1 MAVSVIVCAYT
12 ERRWTELLTAIA
24 SLEQQTR
31 RPDEIIVVIDHNEA
45 LYERACEHF
54 SGVVLLS
61 NRYSKGLS
69 GARNTGIAHATG
81 EIIVFMDEDAIAD
94 EHLIER
100 MLTHFANPEV
110 AGVGGAILPAWVEQR
125 PHWFP
130 EEFNWVVGC
139 TYRGMP
145 TQTAPVRNL
154 IGCNMAYRSG
164 VFREA
169 GVFREGIGRIDT
181 IPLGCEETE
190 LCIRIHQTLPES
202 QLLYDP
208 HIVVRHVVP
217 AARSTWGYFRSRCYA
232 EGFSKAL
239 ISQFVGSDAGLSS
252 ERSYTLKTLPRG
264 ILRGLRDALKGDFS
278 GVGRALAITA
288 GLFITA
294 AGYAYGVQHFARH
307 PLVLGA
313 PPRTDT

>member
-12 ERRWTELLTAIA
+12 ERRWAELLSAIA

-31 RPDEIIVVIDHNEA
+31 RPDEIIVVIDHNDA
-45 LYERACEHF
+45 LFARAREHF
-54 SGVVLLS
+54 TGIVLLP
-61 NRYSKGLS
+61 NRHSKGLS
-69 GARNTGIAHATG
+69 GARNTGIAHAAG
-81 EIIVFMDEDAIAD
+81 AMIVFMDEDAVAD
-94 EHLIER
+94 PSLIER
-100 MLTHFANPEV
+100 MLTHFADPEV
-110 AGVGGAILPAWVEQR
+110 VGVGGAILPSWVTQCPR
-125 PHWFP
+125 WFP

-139 TYRGMP
+139 TYIGMP

-154 IGCNMAYRSG
+154 IGCNMAYRRG
-164 VFREA
+164 VFTAA
-169 GVFREGIGRIDT
+169 GVFREGIGRVDT

-208 HIVVRHVVP
+208 QIVVRHVVP
-217 AARSTWGYFRSRCYA
+217 AARSNWGYFRSRCYA

-264 ILRGLRDALKGDFS
+264 VLRGLADALKGDFS
-278 GVGRALAITA
+278 GVGRAVAITA
-288 GLFITA
+288 GLLITA
-294 AGYAYGVQHFARH
+294 AGYAYGVQHFTRH

-313 PPRTDT
+313 PPQPDT